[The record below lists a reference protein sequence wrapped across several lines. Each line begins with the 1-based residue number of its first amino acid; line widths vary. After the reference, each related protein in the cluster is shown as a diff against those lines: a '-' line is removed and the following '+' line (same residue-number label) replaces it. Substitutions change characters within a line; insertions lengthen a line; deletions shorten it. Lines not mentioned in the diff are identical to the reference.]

1 MTTLIKNARI
11 VTSKEILSGY
21 ICSFTDGIIDYI
33 GKEGQENSKMDVIID
48 AQNNYLIP
56 GFVDIHC
63 HGCMG
68 MSFMEATE
76 EELGEMAAY
85 HLSHGTTTLYATTST
100 SGMEDIKHALDV
112 FKQYK
117 AAHPNSSLEA
127 VHMEGPWLS
136 PIQCGAQADTLMRAP
151 DIEELKALKEQ
162 YPFLARVD
170 AAPEL
175 PGGMEFGRVGTELG
189 LKVGVAHSDAIFT
202 EVEKAAQNG
211 YTIMTHLYSGM
222 KGVERVNAYRI
233 TGAIEAGLYLDDMY
247 AEVIADGRH
256 LPLELLKLIYKCK
269 GAEKICLVTDATRA
283 CGLPEGTITTSLSS
297 TGGHQIIVED
307 GVAKLM
313 NRQAFSGSTATADR
327 LYRTMAQAIGKDM
340 VALSIMSSLAP
351 ARAMGLDDRGEIAVG
366 KRADMILLNEQLE
379 VEQVITDRKV

>member
-1 MTTLIKNARI
+1 M
-11 VTSKEILSGY
+11 
-21 ICSFTDGIIDYI
+21 
-33 GKEGQENSKMDVIID
+33 
-48 AQNNYLIP
+48 
-56 GFVDIHC
+56 
-63 HGCMG
+63 
-68 MSFMEATE
+68 
-76 EELGEMAAY
+76 
-85 HLSHGTTTLYATTST
+85 
-100 SGMEDIKHALDV
+100 
-112 FKQYK
+112 
-117 AAHPNSSLEA
+117 
-127 VHMEGPWLS
+127 
-136 PIQCGAQADTLMRAP
+136 
-151 DIEELKALKEQ
+151 
-162 YPFLARVD
+162 
-170 AAPEL
+170 
-175 PGGMEFGRVGTELG
+175 
-189 LKVGVAHSDAIFT
+189 
-202 EVEKAAQNG
+202 
-211 YTIMTHLYSGM
+211 
-222 KGVERVNAYRI
+222 
-233 TGAIEAGLYLDDMY
+233 YLDDMY

>member
-11 VTSKEILSGY
+11 VTTKEILTGY
-21 ICSFTDGIIDYI
+21 VCSFTDGIIDCI
-33 GKEGQENSKMDVIID
+33 GKENKVSEADVIIN
-48 AQNNYLIP
+48 AQNNYLVP

-68 MSFMEATE
+68 MSFMGATE
-76 EELGEMAAY
+76 EELGKMAAY

-100 SGMEDIKHALDV
+100 SGMEDIEYALDA

-117 AAHPNSSLEA
+117 EKHPNSSLEA

-136 PIQCGAQADTLMRAP
+136 PIQCGAQADTLMRTP
-151 DIEELKALKEQ
+151 DIEELKALKEK

-175 PGGMEFGRVGTELG
+175 LGGMEFGRVGTELG
-189 LKVGVAHSDAIFT
+189 LKVGVAHSDAVFT
-202 EVEKAAQNG
+202 EIEEATQNG

-233 TGAIEAGLYLDDMY
+233 AGAVEAGLYLDDMY
-247 AEVIADGRH
+247 AEVIADGKH

-269 GAEKICLVTDATRA
+269 GPEKICLVTDATRA
-283 CGLPEGTITTSLSS
+283 CGLPEGTITTSLNSV
-297 TGGHQIIVED
+297 GAHQIIVED

-313 NRQAFSGSTATADR
+313 NRQAFSGSTATTDR

-351 ARAMGLDDRGEIAVG
+351 AQAMGLDDRGEIAVG
-366 KRADMILLNEQLE
+366 KRADLLLLNEQLE
-379 VEQVITDRKV
+379 IEQVITDRKV

>member
-11 VTSKEILSGY
+11 VTSKEILTGY
-21 ICSFTDGIIDYI
+21 VCSFTDGIIDYI
-33 GKEGQENSKMDVIID
+33 GKEENRVSEADVIID
-48 AQNNYLIP
+48 AQNNYLVP

-68 MSFMEATE
+68 MSFVGATE
-76 EELGEMAAY
+76 EEFGQMAAY
-85 HLSHGTTTLYATTST
+85 HLSHGTTTLFPTTYT
-100 SGMEDIKHALDV
+100 SGMEELVHSLDT

-117 AAHPNSSLEA
+117 EKHRYSSLEA

-136 PIQCGAQADTLMRAP
+136 PLQCGAQAATLMQTP
-151 DIEELKALKEQ
+151 DIEDLRKLKER
-162 YPFLARVD
+162 YPFLVRVD

-175 PGGMEFGRVGTELG
+175 PNGMEFGRVGSELG
-189 LKVGVAHSDAIFT
+189 LKVGVAHSDAVFT
-202 EVEKAAQNG
+202 DVEKAVQNG

-233 TGAIEAGLYLDDMY
+233 AGAIEAGLYLDDVY
-247 AEVIADGRH
+247 AEVIADGKH

-269 GAEKICLVTDATRA
+269 GPEKICLVTDATRG
-283 CGLPEGTITTSLSS
+283 CGLPEGTILSGVS
-297 TGGHQIIVED
+297 IIED
-307 GVAKLM
+307 GVSKLM
-313 NRQAFSGSTATADR
+313 NRQAFSGSTATTDR

-340 VALSIMSSLAP
+340 VALSIMSSLTP

-366 KRADMILLNEQLE
+366 KRADLLLLNEHLE
-379 VEQVITDRKV
+379 IEQIFTDRQV

>member
-1 MTTLIKNARI
+1 
-11 VTSKEILSGY
+11 
-21 ICSFTDGIIDYI
+21 
-33 GKEGQENSKMDVIID
+33 
-48 AQNNYLIP
+48 
-56 GFVDIHC
+56 
-63 HGCMG
+63 
-68 MSFMEATE
+68 
-76 EELGEMAAY
+76 
-85 HLSHGTTTLYATTST
+85 
-100 SGMEDIKHALDV
+100 
-112 FKQYK
+112 
-117 AAHPNSSLEA
+117 
-127 VHMEGPWLS
+127 
-136 PIQCGAQADTLMRAP
+136 
-151 DIEELKALKEQ
+151 
-162 YPFLARVD
+162 
-170 AAPEL
+170 
-175 PGGMEFGRVGTELG
+175 
-189 LKVGVAHSDAIFT
+189 
-202 EVEKAAQNG
+202 
-211 YTIMTHLYSGM
+211 MTHLYSGM

-233 TGAIEAGLYLDDMY
+233 AGAIEAGLYLDDMY